1 MPLYTIEIHGRAVQA
16 IPAETVSDIE
26 ESLDTWVG
34 ADQKVVLQHNRTPLW
49 DGDKTNVY
57 VREAWPE
64 EAAVWNASLRRGIS
78 TGDHDYGDALAVYLV
93 PVIVP
98 THDKGEPPK
107 PAP

>member
-1 MPLYTIEIHGRAVQA
+1 MSPRPFRWPKLWPTEPRSHVSRETLKSWSNGETTMPLYTIEIHGRAVQA

-34 ADQKVVLQHNRTPLW
+34 ADLKVVLQHNKTPLW

-64 EAAVWNASLRRGIS
+64 EA
-78 TGDHDYGDALAVYLV
+78 
-93 PVIVP
+93 
-98 THDKGEPPK
+98 
-107 PAP
+107 